1 MDEDSVAGSKEH
13 GTFNTAALTGTG
25 DALWYRPRF
34 TLGREGPESVQGG
47 TVARALGWD
56 AIIPR
61 LRMALEPVVG
71 THSGRTLGVEAV
83 IGNARDLGFA
93 SVHDLLDCAH
103 DTGAPDDP
111 LRCDDRL
118 ADVEAAA
125 HAGAIALFARVPDRT
140 GLKLFLNL
148 DLRLA
153 ARAETII
160 ATLREHLDRR
170 GVSTANIILEVSERV
185 AFFSTEALCDSA
197 EAPADANRDLTMLL
211 GTLRSLSTR
220 LALGDFGAG
229 YASLPL
235 LSLARP
241 DLVKLDRFFI
251 EMAAQERGKRLI
263 LNTVTN
269 LAHLLGSQVVA
280 EGVHS
285 IEEYQICRQAGCD
298 YIQGRLAGARIFEPD
313 ALQRDHAEILALND
327 SDHRRVGTDS
337 ALITAETQ
345 ALEPIA
351 LGTHMGAVFERFR
364 QDKDRNF
371 FPVVDGS
378 GEPVGI
384 IRELDLKE
392 YTYSLYGK
400 DLLSNR
406 ALGRTLDAFVAR
418 CPVADVNTKAEK
430 ILEIFS
436 ASSGAECILITRDR
450 QYIGFMSAA
459 SLLKVVN
466 EKNLALARDQNPLS
480 RLPGNTMINEFI
492 SEALT
497 DTDNSHIMVYLD
509 FDHFKPFNDTYGYRQ
524 GDRAITLFAE
534 LMRKKLNTADIFIGH
549 VGGDDFFVGFKEFQV
564 DHAVARI
571 RDLVD
576 RFSVDVESFYD
587 EEARRNRYIVAK
599 DREGIERRLHLLTA
613 SAAIVELPRGHTIRS
628 VDDISGLIARLKKEA
643 KHSPQRIA
651 RACCAKADAPC
662 DGPES
667 TPDALTPRS

>member
-1 MDEDSVAGSKEH
+1 MCEDRVADAIDIGSAETKRLED
-13 GTFNTAALTGTG
+13 AG

-34 TLGREGPESVQGG
+34 TFSHRRHQNDAVIEGGD
-47 TVARALGWD
+47 TARALGWD

-61 LRMALEPVVG
+61 IRMALEPVVG

-83 IGNARDLGFA
+83 IGNAREIGFA

-103 DTGAPDDP
+103 DTGDPTDP
-111 LRCDDRL
+111 LRCDNRL
-118 ADVEAAA
+118 ACVEAAT
-125 HAGAIALFARVPDRT
+125 HAAAVALFAQIPDR
-140 GLKLFLNL
+140 GGMKLFLNL
-148 DLRLA
+148 DMRLA
-153 ARAETII
+153 EQAESIVS
-160 ATLREHLDRR
+160 ALKGRLERH
-170 GVSTANIILEVSERV
+170 GVGSANVVIEVSERLP
-185 AFFSTEALCDSA
+185 FFNTEALVDSA
-197 EAPADANRDLTMLL
+197 QAPAEANRDFAALME
-211 GTLRSLSTR
+211 TLRSVSGR

-235 LSLARP
+235 LTLARP

-251 EMAAQERGKRLI
+251 QSVAQERGRRLV
-263 LNTVTN
+263 LNTLTN

-285 IEEYQICRQAGCD
+285 IEEYNICRQAGCD
-298 YIQGRLAGARIFEPD
+298 YIQGQVAGERVFDPQ
-313 ALQRDHAEILALND
+313 ALIRDHADIRALNE
-327 SDHRRVGTDS
+327 SDHRRVGNDS

-345 ALEPIA
+345 YLEPIA

-364 QDKDRNF
+364 HDKDRNF
-371 FPVVDGS
+371 FPVVDGA
-378 GEPVGI
+378 GEPAGI

-480 RLPGNTMINEFI
+480 RLPGNTMINEYI
-492 SEALT
+492 SEALM
-497 DTDNSHIMVYLD
+497 DEDNTYIIVYLD
-509 FDHFKPFNDTYGYRQ
+509 FDHFKPFNDSYGYRQ
-524 GDRAITLFAE
+524 GDRAITLFAD
-534 LMRKKLNTADIFIGH
+534 LMRKHLNGPDVFIGH
-549 VGGDDFFVGFKEFQV
+549 VGGDDFFVGFKGIASDQ
-564 DHAVARI
+564 AVVLI
-571 RDLVD
+571 KDLVE
-576 RFSVDVESFYD
+576 RFRLDVESFYD
-587 EEARRNRYIVAK
+587 EEARTRRYIVAK
-599 DREGIERRLHLLTA
+599 DRDGVERRLELLSA
-613 SAAIVELPRGHTIRS
+613 SAAIVEVPRGHQIRS
-628 VDDISGLIARLKKEA
+628 ADEIAGLIAGLKKQA
-643 KHSPQRIA
+643 KHSTEKIA
-651 RACCAKADAPC
+651 MARCTDADAD
-662 DGPES
+662 DGK
-667 TPDALTPRS
+667 TAGAA